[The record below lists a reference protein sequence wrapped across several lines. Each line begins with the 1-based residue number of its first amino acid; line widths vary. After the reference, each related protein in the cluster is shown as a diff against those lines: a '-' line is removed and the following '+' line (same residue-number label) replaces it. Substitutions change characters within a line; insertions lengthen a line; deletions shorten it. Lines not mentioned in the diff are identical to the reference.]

1 MVVKG
6 GFTAVVY
13 VFVPNFGVV
22 VVASDDVVVE
32 VVVVVLVVLVVV
44 AAVVVLQVWGGGAG
58 VVGARLGVEE
68 WERERVLGFLFFLI

>member
-1 MVVKG
+1 MG
-6 GFTAVVY
+6 
-13 VFVPNFGVV
+13 
-22 VVASDDVVVE
+22 
-32 VVVVVLVVLVVV
+32 VVV